1 MKHLLTTAKLAL
13 AAASIA
19 SAPLCNAAS
28 DYVYIMGCMIDG
40 SPTYYPA
47 NTEYAERLERHRLFE
62 VEGKPNVYSGVF
74 ELTANGPIKFHTELI
89 EDSDLQWQSNVVSP
103 PTDVYI
109 DYGVSNLTER
119 GNSHVYDGRG
129 VYYRLADRSPDG
141 WYIPK
146 GMDGLY
152 TVTLD
157 LNDPKNVTVTL
168 VPADALYMVRGSQPT
183 PTLETAADYVTI
195 KNPDYLAY
203 FGEEEKQ
210 FSLYDMSSQKWFNPA
225 ETFTLLY
232 GSPMQVDGR
241 SSDTRGYFTLP
252 NWPGG
257 IVNISS
263 TSNGNPVVELL
274 PDKPVKQPGTTTT
287 SIATLIGDFTYWAFN
302 QAFQSNFSEPRS
314 EFDISLPAGAKVW
327 KLVLGNDWDAP
338 GYGVDYVGKAADGTF
353 VVYLTKDGDNITFDK
368 ALTEQV
374 TGHVDLSG
382 LSITFPAGT
391 PLTATATVNDGSYP
405 AYVDEMLLE
414 IQGYGV
420 TPWAG
425 ASAAVMSTVTHL
437 PKQPDGTYKC
447 TMTLDRPFRFIS
459 SRAPMGVI
467 YEVIAP
473 DSKGT
478 LREVTMPEAMG
489 LSSAECTTSAK
500 GGWWTVPSE
509 LVGTQ
514 VEVTIDNSGVTPK
527 ITFYA
532 ESREPVVEPIYLV
545 GSIQGWDVSSP
556 SHPLYPTDNGGYY
569 GSFPVSAAD
578 ADYFLFRFS
587 TTLGDWGGEGRLPS
601 FGSGPYD
608 FTQVDAALDS
618 DGSYSGTGVPGMG
631 NWSITNWSGDT
642 FYAYVNIDERRVIFA
657 NHPIA
662 EAGTLVTEVPEKNEM
677 YIYNEATGNF
687 YTLANEKK
695 DGVYKGVISASDPAN
710 FSFRLLKELPLIA
723 RDEAEWGA
731 KGAFYETWLSDGP
744 DMFGISEAV
753 LAPYTHATTPD
764 PVTLPL
770 DSDRLSNGYYVTY
783 DSNTGHIYFEN
794 AQSNIIFLTGAIADG
809 KELTYANR
817 GEWDDLCVNL
827 SSGGIVNIPTGKFDF
842 TPRCLIFNDSY
853 ADRRESKTVAWDSNG
868 MMIFP
873 PDYST
878 SRYNGILDYSIKCP
892 SWYGGLVAI
901 RLMSMADVSPWDF
914 FDCTLTTGKGENT
927 ARFLR
932 NGEFTYQCNLKYTDA
947 DASSTLN
954 FILRQPEEA
963 PVGNTDYSFN
973 LTSAALYLGYGG
985 HAGEEYANVIR
996 SSNGIYTASLGV
1008 NGRRFV
1014 LPGLSGSGELTITVD
1029 IASMTMTAV
1038 NSGTEAPIYEVVAE
1052 AGSALD
1058 GAVII
1063 PSTEN
1068 AEAMVLSNRQV
1079 PAPAAGEAIE
1089 FNFARPDGSVL
1100 VPAEGDAQVTFG
1112 PDGIF
1117 TGKLAVASTQRT
1129 MSRSALRTAAA
1140 SSAKWQV
1147 RLPDGVNGTILHAVI
1162 NEAEGSLTI
1171 FSSAHNTDT
1180 YYISYCDASTYD
1192 ELSMTSL
1199 LNLKDGH
1206 KRTLT
1211 RKPDGTFTGEFDSDG
1226 NAGGYFVRFHGIP
1239 DGNGSGAG
1247 IYTPAYTTEAMTID
1261 LTDAGEVSRP
1271 ALAGEY
1277 SQWYLYAPKGVVTIT
1292 YDPEMCTLTMV
1303 RGSASIDDVAAE
1315 ATAELTLTPGD
1326 GCIHVYAP
1334 EATVIEVHNLSGAL
1348 VKRASVPAGH
1358 STLAIAPG
1366 FYTAAGTKLLV
1377 K

>member
-40 SPTYYPA
+40 SPSYYPA

-74 ELTANGPIKFHTELI
+74 ELTANGPIKFYTELI
-89 EDSDLQWQSNVVSP
+89 EDSNLHWQSNVVSP

-157 LNDPKNVTVTL
+157 LNDPKAVELTL
-168 VPADALYMVRGSQPT
+168 IPYGTYYVVRTEQPT
-183 PTLETAADYVTI
+183 PTLTSISDYVPVG
-195 KNPDYLAY
+195 NPDFIGY
-203 FGEEEKQ
+203 FNEDDNQ
-210 FSLYDMSSQKWFNPA
+210 FGLYNLSDGLWLIPNG
-225 ETFTLLY
+225 TGGINY
-232 GSPMQVDGR
+232 GSKSHLTGHT
-241 SSDTRGYFTLP
+241 SKSRGAFTLP
-252 NWPGG
+252 DWPGG
-257 IVNISS
+257 ILKLMADY
-263 TSNGNPVVELL
+263 TPAYELL
-274 PDKPVKQPGTTTT
+274 PDKSPYKT
-287 SIATLIGDFTYWAFN
+287 SLVNIIG
-302 QAFQSNFSEPRS
+302 NFCHWGFGQKETVAYKFDRPTST
-314 EFDISLPAGAKVW
+314 FDITLPADTYEW
-327 KLVLGNDWDAP
+327 KLILGNSWDYPAF
-338 GYGVDYVGKAADGTF
+338 GVDHVAQAADGSLIA
-353 VVYLTKDGDNITFDK
+353 YLERDGNNFSFYTP
-368 ALTEQV
+368 LETPLS
-374 TGHVDLSG
+374 GHVDLG
-382 LSITFPAGT
+382 NLTITFPKDA
-391 PLTATATVNDGSYP
+391 PLKVTGDIVPDESRYP

-414 IQGYGV
+414 LDGYGV
-420 TPWAG
+420 TPWTG

-500 GGWWTVPSE
+500 GGWWTVPSD
-509 LVGTQ
+509 LAGTQ
-514 VEVTIDNSGVTPK
+514 VDVTIDNSGVTPK

-817 GEWDDLCVNL
+817 GEWADLCVNL

-1112 PDGIF
+1112 PDGVF

-1129 MSRSALRTAAA
+1129 MSRSALRHAAA

-1147 RLPDGVNGTILHAVI
+1147 KLPDGVNGTILHAVI
-1162 NEAEGSLTI
+1162 NEVEGSLSI

-1206 KRTLT
+1206 KRTLK

-1226 NAGGYFVRFHGIP
+1226 NAGGYFVRFHSIP

-1303 RGSASIDDVAAE
+1303 RGSASIEDVAAE

-1326 GCIHVYAP
+1326 GCIRVYAP